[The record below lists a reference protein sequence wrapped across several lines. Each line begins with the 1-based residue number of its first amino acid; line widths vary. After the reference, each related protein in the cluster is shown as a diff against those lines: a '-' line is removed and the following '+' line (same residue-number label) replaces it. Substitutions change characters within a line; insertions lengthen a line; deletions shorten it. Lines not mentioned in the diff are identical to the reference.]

1 MEGKAV
7 FFFWWLNC
15 PIYVRNWF
23 KQDWCKASCPS
34 IPSSQFLLLSVSS
47 NDPRLCPV
55 SSNGPTFKINQFSPR
70 LTFLTPPGGIQTFIQ
85 TFWTQTCE
93 KNTRIDHMFHTTNWQ
108 GWLFY
113 NAFNLFKTP
122 VCCTTQHYCGYK
134 FSDSYIAPR
143 QRPTNPECQAF
154 MNFIDESNN
163 LSKQFSQK
171 YCWWKKS
178 CTTWDI

>member
-1 MEGKAV
+1 MCETDSNKTGVKLHA
-7 FFFWWLNC
+7 
-15 PIYVRNWF
+15 R
-23 KQDWCKASCPS
+23 
-34 IPSSQFLLLSVSS
+34 QFHLVSFCS
-47 NDPRLCPV
+47 YQYQAMTRLCPTFQTRM
-55 SSNGPTFKINQFSPR
+55 SIFTPTYIPNSTRWNSNF
-70 LTFLTPPGGIQTFIQ
+70 Q

-93 KNTRIDHMFHTTNWQ
+93 KKTIELTPCSTQPIDKVDF
-108 GWLFY
+108 FY

-122 VCCTTQHYCGYK
+122 VCCTTQHYCGYG
-134 FSDSYIAPR
+134 FSNSYIAPR